1 MTAPRPSGG
10 KIKISGGKFGTD
22 PGFRPIFLEMKNS
35 PARGGGAECSWKK
48 QLLDFDSSAD
58 FGQLFLD
65 LFAFFLGSAFL
76 DGLGGGFHEVLGF
89 LQAQAGQLADNLDD
103 LDLLG
108 ASVLQDGVELGLFF
122 FSGSSASSVS
132 RTCSAS
138 DGANSASCT
147 GCSEIAYRFFRLKYG
162 SSRGSGQGFGRA

>member
-58 FGQLFLD
+58 FGASFSLIFSHSSLEAPS
-65 LFAFFLGSAFL
+65 LM
-76 DGLGGGFHEVLGF
+76 VLG
-89 LQAQAGQLADNLDD
+89 ADSTKSLASFRPRPVSSRTTLMT
-103 LDLLG
+103 LIFSEP
-108 ASVLQDGVELGLFF
+108 ASFRMASNSV
-122 FSGSSASSVS
+122 FSSSAAAAPAAAPGTATTAAAAETPNFSSRAFTRSFSS
-132 RTCSAS
+132 RTVIFSISAI
-138 DGANSASCT
+138 NSS
-147 GCSEIAYRFFRLKYG
+147 
-162 SSRGSGQGFGRA
+162 